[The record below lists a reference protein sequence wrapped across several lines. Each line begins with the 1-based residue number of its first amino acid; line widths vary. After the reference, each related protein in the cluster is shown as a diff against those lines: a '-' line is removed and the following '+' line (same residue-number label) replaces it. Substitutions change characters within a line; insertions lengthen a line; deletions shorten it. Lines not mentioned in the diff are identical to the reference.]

1 MGLGLRGR
9 FGVRARDTCGARA
22 AVVAAPADQHQ
33 AELRRLALRCVRVR
47 VRVRVMARLR
57 LRLRRRCAG
66 LYVSCAPLEGK
77 LPDYLRAE
85 LVLDLLGH
93 RHLRQ
98 GWGEAETAA
107 AAREVV
113 ARAAAVRVAAVRA
126 AAV

>member
-1 MGLGLRGR
+1 MRVRGRVRVRVRVRVRARVGIRVRGR

-98 GWGEAETAA
+98 G
-107 AAREVV
+107 
-113 ARAAAVRVAAVRA
+113 
-126 AAV
+126 